1 MEKLKN
7 NTDKHI
13 ISLIP
18 GLGMVVI
25 IEPNIKI
32 PNWYRIVALGI
43 QCITVPLV
51 NNWLSTITI

>member
-1 MEKLKN
+1 MSS
-7 NTDKHI
+7 KHI

-18 GLGMVVI
+18 ALGMVVI

-32 PNWYRIVALGI
+32 SNWCRVVMLGI

-51 NNWLSTITI
+51 NNWLSIIAI